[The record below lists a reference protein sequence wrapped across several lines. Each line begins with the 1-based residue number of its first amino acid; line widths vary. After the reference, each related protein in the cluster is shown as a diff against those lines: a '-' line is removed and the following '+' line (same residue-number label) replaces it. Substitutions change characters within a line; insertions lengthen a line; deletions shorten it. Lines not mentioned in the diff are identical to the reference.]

1 MSASFCD
8 GSGLRHS
15 VSRSCQR
22 TQINMILSLERPYPE
37 PLLAGID
44 ELAGRG
50 GTFTSIVK
58 SSSILTALP
67 NMKIYC
73 MRFENSH
80 MLRSRSSRLSSVAGS
95 EDSISSLPRFRVII
109 LTRLLRLDILV
120 AMLNY
125 IERVQARARKNA

>member
-22 TQINMILSLERPYPE
+22 TQINMILSLERPYHE

-80 MLRSRSSRLSSVAGS
+80 MLRSRFSRLSSVAGS
-95 EDSISSLPRFRVII
+95 EDSFRVTI